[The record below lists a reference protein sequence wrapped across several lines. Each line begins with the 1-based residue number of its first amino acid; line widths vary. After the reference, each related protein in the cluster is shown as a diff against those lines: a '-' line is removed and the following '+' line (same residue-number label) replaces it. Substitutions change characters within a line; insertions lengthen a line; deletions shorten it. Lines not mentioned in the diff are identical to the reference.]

1 MCHTVLSAD
10 RELFYLYMGRGYLL
24 GRKAIHLCKDGYPI
38 SPIQKTPLATNL
50 TNVNGEMFAIKMG
63 DELAGVRMQDIS
75 LELPTL
81 NLNLRPHQIKIK
93 LKAGY
98 HISPLSTYVENSLI
112 YLVLF
117 NEYDVTFFDGVDV
130 SVATFYLLNKRML
143 QRMFEN
149 SKEERSPAANKA
161 GEKWIEEL
169 GGRNDWLYHKLA
181 RKFGIREEE
190 DE

>member
-1 MCHTVLSAD
+1 
-10 RELFYLYMGRGYLL
+10 
-24 GRKAIHLCKDGYPI
+24 
-38 SPIQKTPLATNL
+38 
-50 TNVNGEMFAIKMG
+50 MG
-63 DELAGVRMQDIS
+63 DEFAGVRTQDIS
-75 LELPTL
+75 LELPT
-81 NLNLRPHQIKIK
+81 LNLRPHQIKIK

-98 HISPLSTYVENSLI
+98 HISPLSTYVENSVM

-149 SKEERSPAANKA
+149 SKEERSPGANKA

-169 GGRNDWLYHKLA
+169 GGRNDWLYYKLA
-181 RKFGIREEE
+181 REFGIWEEE